1 MIRTFRNGK
10 AVTPN
15 TTREQAVRGIPQ
27 RRDGPWRPTHDGTMM
42 YFAKMQSV
50 CVLVPLIVVGLAV
63 SCATVIH
70 PPREFLSSTDN
81 SWNQWL
87 DTAVDVDLADV
98 RIIHLPLTDAFSGL
112 RIAIARVD
120 APVESLKVTLHAS
133 QITRRQ
139 ALWLLCQKYDLAM
152 AIQELPGKPPYVAIS
167 KE

>member
-1 MIRTFRNGK
+1 MIPTFK
-10 AVTPN
+10 FAPN
-15 TTREQAVRGIPQ
+15 TRRVRILV
-27 RRDGPWRPTHDGTMM
+27 
-42 YFAKMQSV
+42 AL
-50 CVLVPLIVVGLAV
+50 VLVGLAV
-63 SCATVIH
+63 SCATTIH
-70 PPREFLSSTDN
+70 PPQQFLLCTDN

-120 APVESLKVTLHAS
+120 APVESLRVTLHAS

-139 ALWLLCQKYDLAM
+139 ALWVLCQKYDLTM
-152 AIQELPGKPPYVAIS
+152 VIQEMPGKPPYVDIS